1 MESEAQRQR
10 PRIPQPSQELSSKEL
25 AEVIQEA
32 SRRQGQA
39 LEGEGAQSLNRV
51 DDAFALAEEL
61 GIPEEHVRAALAA
74 QQKKKLSMGAGSRLL
89 SFVAAGA
96 GGVFAA
102 VGLKLL
108 GLPALLAVLVAAA
121 VAAGILTV
129 ALIAAMM
136 KRYPAQATGAP
147 PVPGTCRVCFRPA
160 HTPQSTFCDEHRYK
174 SPAEP
179 G

>member
-39 LEGEGAQSLNRV
+39 LERDGAQSLTRV
-51 DDAFALAEEL
+51 DDAFALAEESRDP
-61 GIPEEHVRAALAA
+61 GEHVRAALAA

-89 SFVAAGA
+89 SFVAAGV
-96 GGVFAA
+96 GGVLAA

-108 GLPALLAVLVAAA
+108 GLPSLLAVLIAAA

-160 HTPQSTFCDEHRYK
+160 HTPQSTFCEEHRYK